1 MRANGNEVMAG
12 ALAFIRAGNPQGT
25 GFVVNFSNE
34 AIFGLPEDLPFSSN
48 LRQMEVA
55 LSAAPISGATAM
67 YDALAAALQHLQL
80 GQSDKKV
87 LLLISDGGD
96 NASEHHFAQVFR
108 MAQSAN
114 TIIYT
119 IGLFDQD
126 SAGNNAGNN
135 PKVLKKLASETGG
148 EAYFPGSAAEVV
160 SLCEDIARD
169 IRHQYDLAY
178 KPPENGEDT
187 TEFTST

>member
-96 NASEHHFAQVFR
+96 NASEHHFAQVLR

-126 SAGNNAGNN
+126 SAGNN
-135 PKVLKKLASETGG
+135 PKVLQETCRGGYHRIHVNVSALYRGKLSVRSRIGYFFPSSGG
-148 EAYFPGSAAEVV
+148 
-160 SLCEDIARD
+160 R
-169 IRHQYDLAY
+169 
-178 KPPENGEDT
+178 
-187 TEFTST
+187 